1 MSDNTTIK
9 MEILFI
15 EESGSYRVLYENGEL
30 VEVVTQ
36 SQHKI
41 PQEIELSF
49 AQTIEN
55 FNALGYAPENEKN
68 SLSVQFPMEEGESL
82 ILEFIKGGNIPE
94 RTKQLR

>member
-15 EESGSYRVLYENGEL
+15 EESGSYRALYENGEL
-30 VEVVTQ
+30 VEVVIQ
-36 SQHKI
+36 GQHKI

-55 FNALGYAPENEKN
+55 LNALGYAPENEKN

-82 ILEFIKGGNIPE
+82 IFEFIKGDNTPE

>member
-1 MSDNTTIK
+1 MSDNITIK

-55 FNALGYAPENEKN
+55 LNALGYAPENEKN
-68 SLSVQFPMEEGESL
+68 SLSVRLPMEEGESL
-82 ILEFIKGGNIPE
+82 ILEFIKGDNISE

>member
-1 MSDNTTIK
+1 MSDNTAIK
-9 MEILFI
+9 MEILFK
-15 EESGSYRVLYENGEL
+15 EKSGSYRVLYENGEL
-30 VEVVTQ
+30 VEVLTQ

-55 FNALGYAPENEKN
+55 LNALGYAPENEKN
-68 SLSVQFPMEEGESL
+68 SLSVRLPIEEGESL
-82 ILEFIKGGNIPE
+82 ILEFIKGDNISE

>member
-1 MSDNTTIK
+1 MSDNITIK

-68 SLSVQFPMEEGESL
+68 SLSVRLPMEEGESL
-82 ILEFIKGGNIPE
+82 ILEFIKGDNISE

>member
-1 MSDNTTIK
+1 MSDNTAIK
-9 MEILFI
+9 MEILFK
-15 EESGSYRVLYENGEL
+15 EKSGSYRVLYENGEL

-55 FNALGYAPENEKN
+55 LNALGYAPENEKN
-68 SLSVQFPMEEGESL
+68 SLSVRLPMEEGESL
-82 ILEFIKGGNIPE
+82 ILEFIKGDNISE

>member
-36 SQHKI
+36 SQQKI

-55 FNALGYAPENEKN
+55 LNALGYAPENEKN

>member
-36 SQHKI
+36 SQQKI

-55 FNALGYAPENEKN
+55 LNALGYAPENEQN
-68 SLSVQFPMEEGESL
+68 SLSVQFPLEEGESL

>member
-9 MEILFI
+9 MEILLL

-49 AQTIEN
+49 EQTIEN
-55 FNALGYAPENEKN
+55 LNALGYAPENEKN
-68 SLSVQFPMEEGESL
+68 SLSVRLPMEEGESL
-82 ILEFIKGGNIPE
+82 ILEFIKGE
-94 RTKQLR
+94 RDES

>member
-1 MSDNTTIK
+1 MSDNTAIK
-9 MEILFI
+9 MEILFK
-15 EESGSYRVLYENGEL
+15 EKSGSYRVLYENGEL

-55 FNALGYAPENEKN
+55 LNALGYAPENEKN
-68 SLSVQFPMEEGESL
+68 SLSVQFPMEEEESL
-82 ILEFIKGGNIPE
+82 ILEFIKGDNTPE

>member
-15 EESGSYRVLYENGEL
+15 EESGSYRALYENGEL
-30 VEVVTQ
+30 VEVEIQ
-36 SQHKI
+36 GQHKI

-55 FNALGYAPENEKN
+55 LNALGYAPENEKN

-82 ILEFIKGGNIPE
+82 IFEFIKGDNTPE

>member
-1 MSDNTTIK
+1 MSDNITIK

-55 FNALGYAPENEKN
+55 LNALGYAPENEKN
-68 SLSVQFPMEEGESL
+68 SLSVRLPMEEGESL
-82 ILEFIKGGNIPE
+82 ILEFIKGE
-94 RTKQLR
+94 RDES